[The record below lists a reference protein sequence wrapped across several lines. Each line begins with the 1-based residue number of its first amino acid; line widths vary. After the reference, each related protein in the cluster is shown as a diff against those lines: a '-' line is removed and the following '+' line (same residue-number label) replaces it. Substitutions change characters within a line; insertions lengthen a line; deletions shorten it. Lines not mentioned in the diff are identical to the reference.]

1 MARNPYLTNYKL
13 TNFSFFGKPEWVF
26 PLLAAL
32 LLLFVFFHPIGEIAT
47 IAYFPAVLL
56 CGFLILHGIIGLFLN
71 RRYWLAAV
79 SLVLLFAILLSGV
92 PLARFY
98 ENMRLKILRPQMQSV
113 AEELFSQYEDQLAKD
128 ESITIPIKL
137 SLSRRFLSRNGIVL
151 LEPSKSQGFLAY
163 FCHYRS
169 VDATSYFVYQSQ
181 PNPNWRTEPAPVARS
196 NCSGYYIDEHLYVV
210 AKLY

>member
-1 MARNPYLTNYKL
+1 MSEYSRPNRWLSAFFL
-13 TNFSFFGKPEWVF
+13 FGKPKWVF

-79 SLVLLFAILLSGV
+79 SLVLLFAILLSGI

-113 AEELFSQYEDQLAKD
+113 AEELFSQYEDQLAKS
-128 ESITIPIKL
+128 ESITIPVKL

-151 LEPSKSQGFLAY
+151 LEPSKTQGFLSY

-169 VDATSYFVYQSQ
+169 IDATSYFVYQSQ
-181 PNPNWRTEPAPVARS
+181 PNPNWRTDTAPFDYS
-196 NCSGYYIDEHLYVV
+196 GNFGYYIDEHLYFVSIP
-210 AKLY
+210 

>member
-1 MARNPYLTNYKL
+1 MSDYSRQNRWLSAFFL
-13 TNFSFFGKPEWVF
+13 FGKPKWVF

-47 IAYFPAVLL
+47 IAYFPEGLL

-71 RRYWLAAV
+71 WRYWLAAV
-79 SLVLLFAILLSGV
+79 SLVLLFAILLSGI

-98 ENMRLKILRPQMQSV
+98 ENMRLKILRPQMQST

-128 ESITIPIKL
+128 ESITIPVKL

-151 LEPSKSQGFLAY
+151 LEPSKTQGFLAY

-169 VDATSYFVYQSQ
+169 IDATSYFVYQSQ
-181 PNPNWRTEPAPVARS
+181 PNPNWRTESAPFDYS
-196 NCSGYYIDEHLYVV
+196 GNFGYYIDEHLYFVSIP
-210 AKLY
+210 

>member
-1 MARNPYLTNYKL
+1 MSDYSRPNRWLSAFFL
-13 TNFSFFGKPEWVF
+13 FGKPKWVF

-56 CGFLILHGIIGLFLN
+56 CGFLILHGIIGLFLKQQY
-71 RRYWLAAV
+71 RLAAV

-98 ENMRLKILRPQMQSV
+98 ENMRLKILRPQMQST
-113 AEELFSQYEDQLAKD
+113 AEELFSQYEDQLAKS
-128 ESITIPIKL
+128 ESITIPVKL
-137 SLSRRFLSRNGIVL
+137 PFTRRFLSRSGIVL
-151 LEPSKSQGFLAY
+151 LRPSEKQGFLACFY
-163 FCHYRS
+163 ASRLFS
-169 VDATSYFVYQSQ
+169 LPSYFVYQSQ
-181 PNPNWRTEPAPVARS
+181 PNPNWRTEPAPVDYS
-196 NCSGYYIDEHLYVV
+196 GNFGYYIDEYLYVV

>member
-1 MARNPYLTNYKL
+1 MSDYSRPNRWLSAFFL
-13 TNFSFFGKPEWVF
+13 FGKPKWVF

-98 ENMRLKILRPQMQSV
+98 ENMRLKILRPQMQST
-113 AEELFSQYEDQLAKD
+113 AEELFSQYEDQLAKS
-128 ESITIPIKL
+128 ESITIPVKL
-137 SLSRRFLSRNGIVL
+137 PFTRRFLSRNGIVL
-151 LEPSKSQGFLAY
+151 LEPSKTQGFLAY

-181 PNPNWRTEPAPVARS
+181 PNPNWRTDTAPFDYS
-196 NCSGYYIDEHLYVV
+196 GNFGYYIDEHLYFVSIP
-210 AKLY
+210 

>member
-1 MARNPYLTNYKL
+1 MSDYSRPNRWLSAFFL
-13 TNFSFFGKPEWVF
+13 FGKPKWVF

-56 CGFLILHGIIGLFLN
+56 CGFLILHGIIGLFLKQQY
-71 RRYWLAAV
+71 RLAAV

-128 ESITIPIKL
+128 ESITIPVKL
-137 SLSRRFLSRNGIVL
+137 PFTRRFLSRSGIVL
-151 LEPSKSQGFLAY
+151 LRPSEKQGFLACFY
-163 FCHYRS
+163 ASRLFS
-169 VDATSYFVYQSQ
+169 LPSYFVYQSQ
-181 PNPNWRTEPAPVARS
+181 PNPNWRTDTAPFDYS
-196 NCSGYYIDEHLYVV
+196 GNFGYYIDEYLYVV

>member
-1 MARNPYLTNYKL
+1 MSDYSKQNRWLSAFFL
-13 TNFSFFGKPEWVF
+13 FGKPKWVF

-32 LLLFVFFHPIGEIAT
+32 LLLFVFFHPIGEIAA

-79 SLVLLFAILLSGV
+79 SLVLLFAILLSGI

-128 ESITIPIKL
+128 ESITIPVKL

-151 LEPSKSQGFLAY
+151 LEPSKTQGFLAY

-181 PNPNWRTEPAPVARS
+181 PNPNWRTESAPFDYS
-196 NCSGYYIDEHLYVV
+196 NCSGYYIDEHLYFVSIP
-210 AKLY
+210 

>member
-1 MARNPYLTNYKL
+1 MSDYSRPNRWLSAFFL
-13 TNFSFFGKPEWVF
+13 FGKPKWVF

-79 SLVLLFAILLSGV
+79 SLVLLFAILLSGI

-128 ESITIPIKL
+128 ESITIPVKL

-151 LEPSKSQGFLAY
+151 LRLSEKQGFLAY
-163 FCHYRS
+163 FYASRLFS
-169 VDATSYFVYQSQ
+169 LPSYFVYQSQ
-181 PNPNWRTEPAPVARS
+181 PNPNWRTEPAPFDYS
-196 NCSGYYIDEHLYVV
+196 GNFGYYIDEHLYFVSIP
-210 AKLY
+210 

>member
-1 MARNPYLTNYKL
+1 MSEYSRPNRWLSAFFL
-13 TNFSFFGKPEWVF
+13 FGKPKWVF

-79 SLVLLFAILLSGV
+79 SLVLLFAILLSGI

-128 ESITIPIKL
+128 ESITIPVKL
-137 SLSRRFLSRNGIVL
+137 PFTRRFLSRSGIVL
-151 LEPSKSQGFLAY
+151 LRPSEKQGFLACFY
-163 FCHYRS
+163 ASRLFS
-169 VDATSYFVYQSQ
+169 LPSYFVYQSQ
-181 PNPNWRTEPAPVARS
+181 PNPNWRTDTAPFDYS
-196 NCSGYYIDEHLYVV
+196 GNFGYYIDEHLYFVSIP
-210 AKLY
+210 

>member
-1 MARNPYLTNYKL
+1 MGLSAARRAV
-13 TNFSFFGKPEWVF
+13 S
-26 PLLAAL
+26 AL
-32 LLLFVFFHPIGEIAT
+32 CFLPSNWRNRRHCL
-47 IAYFPAVLL
+47 FPAVLL

-98 ENMRLKILRPQMQSV
+98 ENMRLKILRPQMQST

-128 ESITIPIKL
+128 ESITIPVKL
-137 SLSRRFLSRNGIVL
+137 PFTRRFLSRNGIVL
-151 LEPSKSQGFLAY
+151 LRPSEKQGFLACFY
-163 FCHYRS
+163 ASRLFS
-169 VDATSYFVYQSQ
+169 LPSYFVYQSQ
-181 PNPNWRTEPAPVARS
+181 PNPNWRTEPAPVDRS
-196 NCSGYYIDEHLYVV
+196 NCSGYYIDEHLYVD

>member
-1 MARNPYLTNYKL
+1 MGLSAARALFLWFLLLSPIMPFLFAFAL
-13 TNFSFFGKPEWVF
+13 ASLF
-26 PLLAAL
+26 PLVAL
-32 LLLFVFFHPIGEIAT
+32 
-47 IAYFPAVLL
+47 Y
-56 CGFLILHGIIGLFLN
+56 GIIGLFLKQQY
-71 RRYWLAAV
+71 RLAAV

-98 ENMRLKILRPQMQSV
+98 ENMRLKILRPQMQST
-113 AEELFSQYEDQLAKD
+113 AEELFSQYEDQLAKS
-128 ESITIPIKL
+128 ESITIPVKL
-137 SLSRRFLSRNGIVL
+137 PFTRRFLSRNGIVL
-151 LEPSKSQGFLAY
+151 LEPSKTQGFLAY

-181 PNPNWRTEPAPVARS
+181 PNPNWRTESAPVDRS

>member
-1 MARNPYLTNYKL
+1 MSEYSRLNRWLSAFFL
-13 TNFSFFGKPEWVF
+13 FGKPKWVF

-71 RRYWLAAV
+71 WRYWLAAV
-79 SLVLLFAILLSGV
+79 SLVLLFAILLSGI

-113 AEELFSQYEDQLAKD
+113 AEELFSQYEDQLAKS

-137 SLSRRFLSRNGIVL
+137 PFTRRYLSRNGEVL
-151 LEPSKSQGFLAY
+151 LRTSENQGFLACFY
-163 FCHYRS
+163 ASRLFS
-169 VDATSYFVYQSQ
+169 LPSYFVYQSQ
-181 PNPNWRTEPAPVARS
+181 PNPNWRTEPAPVDRS